1 MKNSQIKNYVT
12 IGIIGVLMAIIILQR
27 ACTPSVG
34 TTDKDTVVVTKIV
47 YVPVH
52 DTIYTDPKIVIRK
65 VPSKPLPPQYLP
77 DTNYVALKKQYE
89 KLVIAHLTENVYVD
103 KLNLDTLGSITIKD
117 TTQFNMLKKRRYQ
130 LDLRIPRRVDSV
142 YVTNT
147 VLAPSKR
154 QVYLG
159 IGANTTQTLGTL
171 GLRGSVLYKDKKD
184 NMFSPSV
191 TINTNGSVIYGIDT
205 YFKLKL
211 K

>member
-12 IGIIGVLMAIIILQR
+12 IGIIGVLMAIIMLQR

-52 DTIYTDPKIVIRK
+52 DTIYTDPKIVTR
-65 VPSKPLPPQYLP
+65 VLPGKPLPPQYLP
-77 DTNYVALKKQYE
+77 DTNYADLKKQYQH
-89 KLVIAHLTENVYVD
+89 LVIEHLAKNVYED
-103 KLNLDTLGSITIKD
+103 KLNLDTLGNIIIRD
-117 TTQFNMLKKRRYQ
+117 TTQFNRLGKRSYQ
-130 LDLRIPRRVDSV
+130 LNLRIPKRVDSV

-147 VLAPSKR
+147 VLAPPKR

-205 YFKLKL
+205 YFKIKL